1 MMERKYSLKLIII
14 LIFTTATFLTSKIN
28 AQTKLLIRCDD
39 IGMCHTVNI
48 AVKKLIETGIPF
60 STSVMF
66 TCPWYKEAVEILK
79 DNPQISVGIHLVL
92 NSEWKNYKW
101 GPVAGRTAVPSLV
114 DSNGFFYQSE
124 EDFAK
129 CGYKLS
135 EVEAELRAQIERAIK
150 SGLHI
155 DYVDAHMITA
165 FSTPELKAIVEKL
178 AKEYHLG
185 ISRYFNENYNTLWAT
200 PPEKKFSR
208 LMEIVNSLKKDGI
221 NLIVVHLGLETSEM
235 NALIDM
241 NNPDDPYRVSQHRQA
256 ELLALSSPAFRGA
269 ILKNNIDLTTYGKI
283 ISQDGLDSMKRPVN
297 PEY

>member
-1 MMERKYSLKLIII
+1 MKIINHW
-14 LIFTTATFLTSKIN
+14 IFFALFIITITTFIPAQTN

-39 IGMCHTVNI
+39 IGMCHTVNM

-79 DNPQISVGIHLVL
+79 NNPQISVGIHLVL

-101 GPVAGRTAVPSLV
+101 GPVAGRATVPSLV
-114 DSNGFFYQSE
+114 DSNGYFYQSQ
-124 EDFAK
+124 EDFKK
-129 CGYKLS
+129 CSYKLS
-135 EVEAELRAQIERAIK
+135 EVETELWAQIERAIK

-185 ISRYFNENYNTLWAT
+185 ISRYFNENYNTLWDT
-200 PPEKKFSR
+200 PPGKKFSH
-208 LMEIVNSLKKDGI
+208 LMEIVNNLKKTGV
-221 NLIVVHLGLETSEM
+221 NLIVVHMGMETEEM
-235 NALIDM
+235 KALIDM

-256 ELLALSSPAFRGA
+256 ELQALSSRAFKDA
-269 ILKNNIDLTTYGKI
+269 VSQNNIELTTYGKI
-283 ISQDGLDSMKRPVN
+283 ISLDGLGSMERPVN

>member
-1 MMERKYSLKLIII
+1 MKIKYNFIFI
-14 LIFTTATFLTSKIN
+14 LVLFINSIFFLPQDMY
-28 AQTKLLIRCDD
+28 AQTKLIVRCDD
-39 IGMCHTVNI
+39 IGMCHTVNM
-48 AVKKLIETGIPF
+48 AVKKIIETGIPI

-92 NSEWKNYKW
+92 NSEWQNYKW
-101 GPVAGRTAVPSLV
+101 GPVAGRSAVPSLV
-114 DSNGFFYQSE
+114 DSNGYFYQSE

-135 EVEAELRAQIERAIK
+135 EVETELRAQIERAIK

-155 DYVDAHMITA
+155 DYIDAHMTTA
-165 FSTPELKAIVEKL
+165 VSTPQLKAIIEKL

-185 ISRYFNENYNTLWAT
+185 ISRYFKENYNTLWDT
-200 PPEKKFSR
+200 PPRKKFSR
-208 LMEIVNSLKKDGI
+208 LMEIVNNLKKDEV
-221 NLIVVHLGLETSEM
+221 NLLVIHLGMETEEM
-235 NALIDM
+235 KALIDM

-256 ELLALSSPAFRGA
+256 ELQALSSRGFEEA
-269 ILKNNIDLTTYGKI
+269 VSKNDIKLLTYRELIT
-283 ISQDGLDSMKRPVN
+283 QDGLDSMKRPVN

>member
-1 MMERKYSLKLIII
+1 MKLNFLLLFIMIII
-14 LIFTTATFLTSKIN
+14 IAGETFLVPGTN
-28 AQTKLLIRCDD
+28 AQTKLIVRCDD
-39 IGMCHTVNI
+39 IGMCHTVNM
-48 AVKKLIETGIPF
+48 AAKKLIETGIPF

-79 DNPQISVGIHLVL
+79 ENPQISIGIHLVL
-92 NSEWKNYKW
+92 NSEWKYYKW
-101 GPVAGRTAVPSLV
+101 GPVAGRSAVQSIV
-114 DSNGFFYQSE
+114 DSNGYFYQSE

-135 EVEAELRAQIERAIK
+135 EAETELRSQIERAIK

-155 DYVDAHMITA
+155 DYIDAHMTTA
-165 FSTPELKAIVEKL
+165 VSTPELKALVEKL

-185 ISRYFNENYNTLWAT
+185 ISRYFNENYNTLWAD

-208 LMEIVNSLKKDGI
+208 LMGIVNNLKKNEI
-221 NLIVVHLGLETSEM
+221 NLLVVHLGMETEEM

-256 ELLALSSPAFRGA
+256 ELLALSSRGFEDA
-269 ILKNNIDLTTYGKI
+269 VSKNNIKLITYRDL
-283 ISQDGLDSMKRPVN
+283 ISQVGLDSMKRPVN

>member
-1 MMERKYSLKLIII
+1 MEKNYQFI
-14 LIFTTATFLTSKIN
+14 LVILLVLTTMVFSPSKTN

-39 IGMCHTVNI
+39 IGMCHTVNM

-66 TCPWYKEAVEILK
+66 ACPWYKEAVEILK
-79 DNPQISVGIHLVL
+79 DNPQISVGVHLVL
-92 NSEWKNYKW
+92 NSEWEYYKW
-101 GPVAGRTAVPSLV
+101 GPVTGRSAVPSLV
-114 DSNGFFYQSE
+114 DSNGYFYESE

-135 EVEAELRAQIERAIK
+135 EVETELRAQIERAIN

-185 ISRYFNENYNTLWAT
+185 ISRYFNENYHTLWGTA
-200 PPEKKFSR
+200 PEKKFSS
-208 LMEIVNSLKKDGI
+208 LMEIVNNLKKDQI
-221 NLIVVHLGLETSEM
+221 NLIVVHLGMETEEM
-235 NALIDM
+235 KALIDM

-256 ELLALSSPAFRGA
+256 ELQALSSPAFREA
-269 ILKNNIDLTTYGKI
+269 VSKNNIELTTYGKI